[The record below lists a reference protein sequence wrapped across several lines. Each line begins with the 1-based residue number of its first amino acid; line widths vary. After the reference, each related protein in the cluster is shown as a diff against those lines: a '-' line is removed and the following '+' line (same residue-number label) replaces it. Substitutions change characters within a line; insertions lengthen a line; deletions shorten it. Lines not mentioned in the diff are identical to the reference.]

1 MAMNAARRGLRVAG
15 WVVGRLG
22 STLGVL
28 GALGALGAWGL
39 LDAAPVFAVETQ
51 WWITN
56 SAADHARSEAT
67 GVLVD
72 PDGVLRAAPR
82 TEVFPTDSLT
92 VAWSAAILKDGSIVV
107 GGDRGRILRWTA
119 AAGWKVWARLGSGQ
133 VLALAA
139 DGDGVMAGTGPRGV
153 VYRIGANGDTTRFA
167 TTGERYVWGLVNAG
181 NGAWWAATGTRGR
194 LMKLTRGHA
203 EVVLDTEES
212 NLVSLVSDGAN
223 GVYTG
228 GDSKGRIYQAD
239 GKATRTLFD
248 AGEDEIRALARSRDG
263 TLWAAA
269 LSISAAGDAPEGDE
283 GPAPARAP
291 IVGGRAIVYRVTP
304 EGQAN
309 AWWTSPQPLV
319 FALLSVGERL
329 LASTGNQA
337 GVHAIERSHGSALWY
352 APAAAQVTALVA
364 GPRDIAYAVTS
375 NPVRLVRFDSSER
388 PGGTLHSSVLD
399 ARRFARFGRL
409 VPEATGNVTFK
420 TRSGNSD
427 TPDTTWSAWQGV
439 AGDGAIVSPPGR
451 FLQWSAVLGSAG
463 ASVSEVAVS
472 YREGNQPPRIEDLSV
487 APQGQGFREGDLSAR
502 TESITQTLVG
512 GQKVE
517 YSATIGGAKALREMP
532 LWASGM
538 RTLQWRGIDPNG
550 DALRYRVSVRRE
562 PDGAW
567 IEIGKELEVSM
578 LTWNTNT
585 LADGRYRVRVVASDA
600 EGNALGDALE
610 GEATSEP
617 FRVDRT
623 SPRIDALSAT
633 VEKDGVRVVG
643 QASDGEGWV
652 GRLDLSTDDG
662 PWRLLSPAGSLAD
675 RPELRIDVR
684 IPDLGPGEHL
694 ISLRA
699 VDAAGNATTRAV
711 QVTVPRPAGTV
722 HPTR

>member
-1 MAMNAARRGLRVAG
+1 M
-15 WVVGRLG
+15 
-22 STLGVL
+22 
-28 GALGALGAWGL
+28 
-39 LDAAPVFAVETQ
+39 
-51 WWITN
+51 
-56 SAADHARSEAT
+56 
-67 GVLVD
+67 LVD

-82 TEVFPTDSLT
+82 TDVFPTDSLT
-92 VAWSAAILKDGSIVV
+92 VAWSAAILKDGSVVV

-139 DGDGVMAGTGPRGV
+139 DGDGVMAGTGPKGV
-153 VYRIGANGDTTRFA
+153 VYRVGANGDTTRFA

-194 LMKLTRGHA
+194 LMKLTRGRA

-212 NLVSLVSDGAN
+212 NLVSLVSDGAT
-223 GVYTG
+223 GVYAG

-239 GKATRTLFD
+239 GKTARTLFD
-248 AGEDEIRALARSRDG
+248 AGEDEIRALARSADG
-263 TLWAAA
+263 TVWAAA
-269 LSISAAGDAPEGDE
+269 LSVSAAGDAPEGDD

-319 FALLSVGERL
+319 FALLSLGERV

-375 NPVRLVRFDSSER
+375 NPVRLVRFDTSER
-388 PGGTLHSSVLD
+388 PGGTLRASVLD

-409 VPEATGNVTFK
+409 VPEATGAVTFK

-427 TPDTTWSAWQGV
+427 TPDTTWTEWQGV
-439 AGDGAIVSPPGR
+439 AGDGAIASPPGR
-451 FLQWSAVLGSAG
+451 FLQWSAALGSAA

-472 YREGNQPPRIEDLSV
+472 YREGNQPPRIEDLAVS
-487 APQGQGFREGDLSAR
+487 PQGQGFREGDMSAR
-502 TESITQTLVG
+502 TESITQTLPG

-517 YSATIGGAKALREMP
+517 YSATIGGTKSLREMP

-550 DALRYRVSVRRE
+550 DALRYRVYVRRE

-567 IEIGKELEVSM
+567 IEIGKELEVSV

-600 EGNALGDALE
+600 DGNALGDALE

-617 FRVDRT
+617 FGVDGT
-623 SPRIDALSAT
+623 APRIDALAAT
-633 VEKDGVRVVG
+633 VEKDGVRVVA

-662 PWRLLSPAGSLAD
+662 PWRLVSPSGSLAD

-684 IPDLGPGEHL
+684 IPVLGPGEHL

-711 QVTVPRPAGTV
+711 QISVPKPAGAA
-722 HPTR
+722 RSAR